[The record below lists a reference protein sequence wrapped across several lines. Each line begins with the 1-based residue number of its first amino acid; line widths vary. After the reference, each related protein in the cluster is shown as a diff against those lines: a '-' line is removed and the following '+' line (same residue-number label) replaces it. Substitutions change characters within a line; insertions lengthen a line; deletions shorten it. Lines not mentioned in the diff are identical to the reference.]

1 MAIVQISRIQ
11 NRRGLKSDLPQLAS
25 GELGWSIDTGQL
37 YIGHGTIAE
46 GASEVGNTE
55 ILTTNTDVFSLISSY
70 TYKGNQSLAVTTG
83 ASANA
88 PISRTIQQ
96 KQDDFASVKD
106 FGANGDGVTDDTAAI
121 NRAIKEL
128 ASSTTTASRKL
139 YMPAGTYL
147 ISSPVKLFPNTNL
160 IGEGREATIIRL
172 DTSGQTAVVQTADMG
187 GNVTTNIGNDSN
199 ETPHHIHVEGVT
211 FESTVIATNLLLDRT
226 RDSDFINCGFKSI
239 YTNQTGIG
247 TSTACVKI
255 NCTAALPVTNVN
267 FTNCLFEGNNF
278 GVNADNDSDNVRF
291 TNCEFHDMYMGVKLA
306 ESADGSTAALVT
318 GPEYYKF
325 VGCYFD
331 DIDVQAARIYANGG
345 TSVGHVF
352 AFCTFDDV
360 GTNND
365 GTSDVDVLTFTQAG
379 NFATNNHFVRTDRSD
394 VGGVAHFTTA
404 QETVTLADNTG
415 SATNTGISFDV
426 TRENALILQYNMSMG
441 SNLRTGTLTISANGT
456 SADVSDDYVENGSTS
471 LGAVFTVTTG
481 GVIQFTT
488 TSTGTD
494 RTMHYNIKYL
504 V

>member
-1 MAIVQISRIQ
+1 
-11 NRRGLKSDLPQLAS
+11 
-25 GELGWSIDTGQL
+25 
-37 YIGHGTIAE
+37 
-46 GASEVGNTE
+46 
-55 ILTTNTDVFSLISSY
+55 
-70 TYKGNQSLAVTTG
+70 
-83 ASANA
+83 
-88 PISRTIQQ
+88 
-96 KQDDFASVKD
+96 
-106 FGANGDGVTDDTAAI
+106 
-121 NRAIKEL
+121 
-128 ASSTTTASRKL
+128 
-139 YMPAGTYL
+139 MPAGTYL
-147 ISSPVKLFPNTNL
+147 ISSPIKLFPNTNL

-226 RDSDFINCGFKSI
+226 RDSNFINCGFKSI
-239 YTNQTGIG
+239 YTNQTGVG

-267 FTNCLFEGNNF
+267 FTDCLFEGNNF

-291 TNCEFHDMYMGVKLA
+291 TNCEFHDMHMAVKLA
-306 ESADGSTAALVT
+306 ENADGSTAALVT
-318 GPEYYKF
+318 GPEFYKF

-345 TSVGHVF
+345 TSIGHVF

-379 NFATNNHFVRTDRSD
+379 NFASNNHFIRTDRAD
-394 VGGVAHFTTA
+394 VGGIAHHTSA
-404 QETVTLADNTG
+404 QETVTLANNTG
-415 SATNTGISFDV
+415 SATNTGISFDA

-441 SNLRTGTLTISANGT
+441 ANLRTGTLTISANGT
-456 SADVSDDYVENGSTS
+456 SADLSDDFVENGATS
-471 LGAVFTVTTG
+471 LGATFSVTTG
-481 GVIQFTT
+481 GAIQFTT
-488 TSTGTD
+488 TNTGTD

-504 V
+504 I